1 MRVATVVVAV
11 VSALLAACGAPP
23 APRGVAGGNA
33 ELGRRLIEQYQCGA
47 CHAIP
52 GVAAAGGSAGPPL
65 EGFGKRSYIAGRFAN
80 MPEALVHWLI
90 DPPAHKPGTTM
101 PNLGLSE
108 TEARHMAAYLYT
120 LQ

>member
-1 MRVATVVVAV
+1 MRVATVVVSV
-11 VSALLAACGAPP
+11 VSAMLVACGETPG
-23 APRGVAGGNA
+23 PRSVTGGNA

-52 GVAAAGGSAGPPL
+52 GVAAAGGSVGPSL
-65 EGFGKRSYIAGRFAN
+65 QGFGKHSYIAGRFAN
-80 MPEALVHWLI
+80 VPDTLVRWLI
-90 DPPAHKPGTTM
+90 DPPAHKPGTMM